1 MVVIVQII
9 GDGIAKMEE
18 ATRILGSEGRARTAF
33 ARALNHTGK
42 VVSTEAGR
50 ALSAQTGLP
59 KRTGPKAFRLK
70 VTRANPGNLTY
81 TVHGRGGDVSLKYF
95 KPRETRKGVSA
106 APWNARRV
114 YPSSFMRAGWWPKR
128 VAKPN
133 WNGQVFIRSGEK
145 FVKQD
150 SGLFVPIEMVQ
161 GQSGAAW
168 ERGAARLQPRIEHE
182 VRRMTANV
190 VS

>member
-1 MVVIVQII
+1 MIIVQII
-9 GDGIAKMEE
+9 GDGIAKLEE

-33 ARALNHTGK
+33 ARAINHTGK

-50 ALSAQTGLP
+50 ALSAQSGLP
-59 KRTGPKAFRLK
+59 KRTGPKAYRLK
-70 VTRANPGNLTY
+70 VTRASGANLSY

-114 YPSSFMRAGWWPKR
+114 YASSFMKAGWWPRR
-128 VAKPN
+128 VVKPN
-133 WNGQVFIRSGEK
+133 WNGQVFIRTGTK
-145 FVKQD
+145 FAKQD
-150 SGLFVPIEMVQ
+150 SGLFVPTEMVQ
-161 GQSGAAW
+161 GAAAAAW
-168 ERGAARLQPRIEHE
+168 ERGAPRLQPRIEHE
-182 VRRMTANV
+182 VTRMTKGV